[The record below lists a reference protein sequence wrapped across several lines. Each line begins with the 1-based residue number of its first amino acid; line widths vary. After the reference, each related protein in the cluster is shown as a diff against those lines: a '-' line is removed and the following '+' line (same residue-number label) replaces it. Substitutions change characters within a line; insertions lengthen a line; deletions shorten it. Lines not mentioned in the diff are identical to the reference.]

1 MSQTTQIVEVLL
13 EKAMMTYESQQSM
26 LPMVSFFEP
35 DGDKL
40 QISGNVVWRP
50 VQQHAPIISGFDI
63 STQETDIIEE
73 AYPAVLGD
81 PQNDFVVQR
90 ADQVRDL
97 QYWERRGEQSGR
109 RQASNLNQ
117 QIVSAMTLQGSL
129 FTTSAATSGYPFI
142 GEGQALMNER
152 QGYESMRYYMLND
165 RDTLKFATDLAAR
178 QTLQGRPEDT
188 WKKGQIGQNVAG
200 FDVYTG
206 SFLPNLI
213 GGASP
218 DATVTGA
225 QTFAPEGG
233 TVNATTRVVTNV
245 DYREAVIPV
254 SASASYN
261 IGDKIKFVN
270 VSTGDIIAVGLDD
283 KTVTDQAMT
292 FTIVAKPTGTS
303 ITIFPKP
310 IAADDAALSDLEKA
324 YANVDTIITNLSVV
338 TRLNTA
344 ASNKVNLFW
353 DKDAVEVLGGNIPV
367 ELFKQFDGMKVV
379 STTMSNGQQMYI
391 LYDGD
396 IATLNF
402 RFRIFTWFGITIA
415 DPQRVGIALTT

>member
-13 EKAMMTYESQQSM
+13 ENALETYESQQDM
-26 LPMVSFFEP
+26 LPMTNFLSP
-35 DGDKL
+35 DGEKL
-40 QISGNVVWRP
+40 QISSNVVWRP
-50 VQQHAPIISGFDI
+50 VQQHAPIIEGFDI
-63 STQETDIIEE
+63 SGQEQDIIEE
-73 AYPAVLGD
+73 AYPAILGT
-81 PQNDFVVQR
+81 PQNDFIVQR

-97 QYWERRGEQSGR
+97 QYWKRRGEQSGR

-117 QIVSAMTLQGSL
+117 QIVQAMFLQSSL
-129 FTTSAATSGYPFI
+129 FYTSTATSGYPFI
-142 GEGQALMNER
+142 GQAQAIMNER
-152 QGYESMRYYMLND
+152 QGYENMRYFMLND
-165 RDTLKFATDLAAR
+165 RDTLTFAEDLAAR
-178 QTLQGRPEDT
+178 QTLQGRPEEA

-206 SFLPNLI
+206 SFLPNLV

-218 DATVTGA
+218 DTTVTGA
-225 QTFAPEGG
+225 QSFKPEGG

-254 SASASYN
+254 TASASYN
-261 IGDKIKFVN
+261 VGDKIKFVN
-270 VSTGDIIAVGLDD
+270 TGTGDVLAVGLDD
-283 KTVTDQAMT
+283 KTNTNQAMT
-292 FTIVAKPTGTS
+292 FTIIAKPTGTS

-310 IAADDAALSDLEKA
+310 IAVDDGALTTLEKA
-324 YANVDTIITNLSVV
+324 YANINTVITNLSVV

-344 ASNKVNLFW
+344 ATNKVNLFW
-353 DKDAVEVLGGNIPV
+353 DKDAVEVLGGNIPA
-367 ELFKQFDGMKVV
+367 ELFKQFDGMKVA

-402 RFRIFTWFGITIA
+402 RFRIFTWFGITIP
-415 DPQRVGIALTT
+415 DPSRCGVALTT

>member
-13 EKAMMTYESQQSM
+13 ENSLMTYESQQDM
-26 LPMVSFFEP
+26 LPMVNFFEP

-50 VQQHAPIISGFDI
+50 KEQHAPIIEGFDI
-63 STQETDIIEE
+63 SGEETDIIEE
-73 AYPAVLGD
+73 AYPAVLGL

-97 QYWERRGEQSGR
+97 QYWERRGKTSGR

-117 QIVSAMTLQGSL
+117 AIVNAMTLQGSL

-152 QGYESMRYYMLND
+152 QGEENMRYYMMND

-178 QTLQGRPEDT
+178 QTLQGRPEET

-225 QTFAPEGG
+225 QSFAPEGG
-233 TVNATTRVVTNV
+233 TVNATTKVVTNV
-245 DYREAVIPV
+245 DYREAIIPV
-254 SASASYN
+254 SDSSGYN
-261 IGDKIKFVN
+261 VGDKIKFAN
-270 VSTGDIIAVGLDD
+270 VSTGDIIALGLDD
-283 KTVTDQAMT
+283 KTNTGQAMT
-292 FTIVAKPTGTS
+292 FTIIAKPTGTS

-310 IAADDAALSDLEKA
+310 IAADDGALDDLEKA

-338 TRLNTA
+338 TRLNTDA
-344 ASNKVNLFW
+344 TNKVNLFW

-379 STTMSNGQQMYI
+379 STTMKNGQQMYI

-415 DPQRVGIALTT
+415 DPSRVGIALTT